1 MNSVVQAQQLG
12 LVRDGRALLQ
22 DIGLAMQA
30 GELLGI
36 IGPNGAGKSTLLRL
50 LAGIET
56 PSSGAVLLHDQ
67 PLSAMSA
74 NERAR
79 HIAWLEQRPALHW
92 PLPAR
97 EVVALG
103 ALPFRHSENKAALA
117 QRVAR
122 ALRESGTEALAG
134 RRVDTLSEGEKLLV
148 HLARIL
154 AVESGVILVDE
165 PTSALDPRHQ
175 LRIMQVLGA
184 RAKAGVAVGAVLH
197 DLGLAWRHCDR
208 LLLLHE
214 GRCLALGKPEDV
226 LQPALLQQAF
236 GLPVDI
242 DAARRQLQF
251 LPGPD
256 GDALTR

>member
-1 MNSVVQAQQLG
+1 MSGVLQARELG
-12 LVRDGRALLQ
+12 FSREGRALLQ
-22 DIGLAMQA
+22 ELALTLQT

-50 LAGIET
+50 LAGIER
-56 PSSGAVLLHDQ
+56 PSSGTVLLHEQ
-67 PLSAMSA
+67 PLSALAA
-74 NERAR
+74 NERAQ

-92 PLPAR
+92 PLPVH

-103 ALPFRHSENKAALA
+103 TLPFRHSEHEAALA
-117 QRVAR
+117 RRVDR

-148 HLARIL
+148 HLARVL
-154 AVESGVILVDE
+154 AVESEVILVDE

-175 LRIMQVLGA
+175 LRIMQVLES
-184 RAKAGVAVGAVLH
+184 RAKAGVAVAAVLH
-197 DLGLAWRHCDR
+197 DLALAWRYCDR

-214 GRCLALGKPEDV
+214 GRCLALGTPQEV
-226 LQPALLQQAF
+226 LQAALLQQAY
-236 GLPVDI
+236 GLQVDI

-251 LPGPD
+251 HPEPD
-256 GDALTR
+256 GKAPKR